1 MKKIKFLFILFLW
14 FLPHSSWSKNNSNP
28 NLIYSEFANN
38 FNDPIK
44 IGDHNLKVFGLK
56 IYFIELFSDEAKFS
70 YENNLAIVI
79 NYQRNF
85 QKNRLVERSIQEI
98 SKLNNIQDK
107 TLLDDYEK
115 KLNEIFSDVKKGD
128 RKTAYFNPKKG
139 LKLYFNG
146 QLVGEINDLVFA
158 KRFMDIWLNSDSAY
172 PQMTKDITAKNE

>member
-14 FLPHSSWSKNNSNP
+14 FSPHSSWSKDNSNT

-38 FNDPIK
+38 FLNPVK
-44 IGDHNLKVFGLK
+44 IGGHNLKVFGLK
-56 IYFIELFSDEAKFS
+56 IYLIELFSDEAEFS
-70 YENNLAIVI
+70 YENNFAIVI

-85 QKNRLVERSIQEI
+85 SKNRLVERSIQEI
-98 SKLNNIQDK
+98 SRLNNIQDK
-107 TLLDDYEK
+107 ALLSNYEK

-146 QLVGEINDLVFA
+146 QLVGQIDDLVFA
-158 KRFMDIWLNSDSAY
+158 QRFVDIWLNSNSAY
-172 PQMTKDITAKNE
+172 PQMTKDIIAKNE